1 MFILTGA
8 TGHIGNT
15 LARLFLAEGRPLKLL
30 LRKSGPAVADLDC
43 PLAFGD
49 IFDPAFLERE
59 VSPGDVFLHVAGMID
74 LTRNHREELFA
85 VNEAGTRVIADFCR
99 QRGIRLVYL
108 SSTDAIW
115 KSDKTSFVREP
126 EAFFPERF
134 RNDSSA
140 SKAAGTA
147 YVHELMTNGGLDAVI
162 LYPAAVIGPN
172 DFKPSQAGQEI
183 KNSLTRR
190 LLFYLRGGYSF
201 IDVRDTAEAIR
212 EAAVRPLTGGYILS
226 GHSVTIREFYETI
239 ARILGR
245 KVLLVRVSALLARIG
260 AMFMHEISPA
270 MVDAL
275 LDNHNFDNARMRRDL
290 LHSLRPFEETVRDT
304 IGWFRDHP
312 EIGNQEVSHAQSSVP
327 PRQR

>member
-15 LARLFLAEGRPLKLL
+15 LARLLLSEGRPVKLL
-30 LRKSGPAVADLDC
+30 LRKPGPAVADLSC
-43 PLAFGD
+43 PVAYGD
-49 IFDPAFLERE
+49 IFDPAFLDRE
-59 VSPGDVFLHVAGMID
+59 VSSGDVFLHVAGMID
-74 LTRNHREELFA
+74 LTGKHREDLFA
-85 VNEAGTRVIADFCR
+85 VNDRGTRIIADFCLAK
-99 QRGIRLVYL
+99 GIRLVYT

-115 KSDKTSFVREP
+115 KPDKTSPVREP
-126 EAFFPERF
+126 EEFFPDRF
-134 RNDSSA
+134 PNDYSA

-147 YVHELMTNGGLDAVI
+147 YVHELMAKKGLDAVI

-183 KNSLTRR
+183 KNCLSRR
-190 LLFYLRGGYSF
+190 LLFYIRGGYSF

-226 GHSVTIREFYETI
+226 GHSVTIREFYQTI
-239 ARILGR
+239 ARILRR

-270 MVDAL
+270 MVEAL

-290 LHSLRPFEETVRDT
+290 LQELRPFETTVKDA
-304 IGWFRDHP
+304 IEWFRIHP
-312 EIGNQEVSHAQSSVP
+312 EIGTREVP
-327 PRQR
+327 PCLK